1 MPAWPP
7 AALAGANRYGSLGAR
22 QPAPSTDPIAMPTSP
37 ARPAIHIFNGFQNPY
52 GGSEQEALSL
62 YALLKDRADVR
73 LWATSSKAA
82 RELMRQ
88 LPIRRV
94 ARRAGAF
101 PDGGTYVFVGAHWR
115 NKLWPYFVRKPRRLI
130 YLYNTFHP
138 KVVAL
143 TSSMPRLLG
152 WPRTEYVLISAFQSR
167 LSNLPGE
174 VHPSPIDI
182 ERFHPAPHPPHP
194 RIVIGRMSRDVPEK
208 HHPDDIALYR
218 ELAHKGHALRLQGAS
233 CLADRLAAA
242 DGIELTPEGAM
253 PAADF
258 LQSLDIF
265 YYRSHTH
272 VETFGRVVFEAMA
285 CALPVVCHAH
295 GGYADAIRHGE
306 NGFLFETTDE
316 ARKLLEQLAADA
328 ALRARLGA
336 AARETIEELYSAAA
350 QEERLGFY
358 LR

>member
-1 MPAWPP
+1 MP
-7 AALAGANRYGSLGAR
+7 N
-22 QPAPSTDPIAMPTSP
+22 SP
-37 ARPAIHIFNGFQNPY
+37 AHPVIHLFNGFQNPY

-62 YALLKDRADVR
+62 YAMLKDRAEVH
-73 LWATSSKAA
+73 LWATSSKVS

-94 ARRAGAF
+94 ARGTGAF
-101 PDGGTYVFVGAHWR
+101 PRGGTYVFVGAHWR
-115 NKLWPYFVRKPRRLI
+115 NKLWPYVVRKPRRLI
-130 YLYNTFHP
+130 YIYNTFHP

-143 TSSMPRLLG
+143 TSTMPRLLG
-152 WPRTEYVLISAFQSR
+152 WPRAEYVLISAFQSR
-167 LSNLPGE
+167 LLDLHGE

-182 ERFHPAPHPPHP
+182 ERFRPAPQAPHA

-218 ELAHKGHALRLQGAS
+218 ALADEGYAVRLQGAS
-233 CLADRLAAA
+233 CLADRLAPG

-285 CALPVVCHAH
+285 CALPVVCHVH
-295 GGYADAIRHGE
+295 GGYADAIRHGD
-306 NGFLFETTDE
+306 NGFLFETTEE
-316 ARKLLEQLAADA
+316 ARALLEQLAADA
-328 ALRARLGA
+328 GLRERLGA
-336 AARETIEELYSAAA
+336 AARKTVEDMYCANAR
-350 QEERLGFY
+350 EERLAFY

>member
-1 MPAWPP
+1 M
-7 AALAGANRYGSLGAR
+7 
-22 QPAPSTDPIAMPTSP
+22 PIAMPTPP
-37 ARPAIHIFNGFQNPY
+37 ARPVIHIFNGFQNPY

-62 YALLKDRADVR
+62 HAMLKDRAEVH
-73 LWATSSKAA
+73 LWTTSSKVS
-82 RELMRQ
+82 RKLMAQ

-94 ARRAGAF
+94 ARAMDAF
-101 PDGGTYVFVGAHWR
+101 PRGGTYIFVGAHWR

-130 YLYNTFHP
+130 YIYNTFHP

-143 TSSMPRLLG
+143 TSSMPRLLD

-167 LSNLPGE
+167 LLDLPGE

-182 ERFHPAPHPPHP
+182 DRFRPTPQPPHP

-208 HHPDDIALYR
+208 HHPDDIVLYR
-218 ELAHKGHALRLQGAS
+218 ELADKGYAVRLQGAS
-233 CLADRLAAA
+233 CLADRIAPGK
-242 DGIELTPEGAM
+242 GIELSPEGAM
-253 PAADF
+253 PAAEF
-258 LQSLDIF
+258 LQGLDIF

-306 NGFLFETTDE
+306 NGFLFETTGE
-316 ARKLLEQLAADA
+316 ARALLKQLAADA
-328 ALRARLGA
+328 SLRARLGA
-336 AARETIEELYSAAA
+336 AARATIEELYSAAA
-350 QEERLGFY
+350 QEERLAYY

>member
-1 MPAWPP
+1 MP
-7 AALAGANRYGSLGAR
+7 N
-22 QPAPSTDPIAMPTSP
+22 SP
-37 ARPAIHIFNGFQNPY
+37 ARPVIHLFNGFQNPY

-62 YALLKDRADVR
+62 YAMLKDRAEVH
-73 LWATSSKAA
+73 LWATSSKVS

-94 ARRAGAF
+94 ARSAGAF
-101 PDGGTYVFVGAHWR
+101 PRGGTYVFVGAHWR
-115 NKLWPYFVRKPRRLI
+115 NKLWPYVVRKPRRLI
-130 YLYNTFHP
+130 YIYNTFHP

-143 TSSMPRLLG
+143 TSTMPRLLG
-152 WPRTEYVLISAFQSR
+152 WPRAEYVLISAFQSR
-167 LSNLPGE
+167 LLDLPGE

-182 ERFHPAPHPPHP
+182 DLFRPAPHAPHS

-218 ELAHKGHALRLQGAS
+218 ALAKEGHAVRLQGAS
-233 CLADRLAAA
+233 CLADRLAPG

-285 CALPVVCHAH
+285 CALPVVCHVH

-306 NGFLFETTDE
+306 NGFLFETTEE
-316 ARKLLEQLAADA
+316 AMALLERLAADA
-328 ALRARLGA
+328 GLRERLGA
-336 AARETIEELYSAAA
+336 AARKTVEDMYSATAR
-350 QEERLGFY
+350 EERLAFY

>member
-1 MPAWPP
+1 MPNP
-7 AALAGANRYGSLGAR
+7 
-22 QPAPSTDPIAMPTSP
+22 P
-37 ARPAIHIFNGFQNPY
+37 ARPVLHLFNGFQNPY

-62 YALLKDRADVR
+62 YALLKDRADVS
-73 LWATSSKAA
+73 LWATSSKVS

-88 LPIRRV
+88 FPIRRV
-94 ARRAGAF
+94 ARRPGAF
-101 PDGGTYVFVGAHWR
+101 PQGGTYVFIGAHWR
-115 NKLWPYFVRKPRRLI
+115 NKLWPYFVQKPRRLI

-143 TSSMPRLLG
+143 TSAMPRLLG
-152 WPRTEYVLISAFQSR
+152 WPRTEYVLISSFQSR
-167 LSNLPGE
+167 LLSLPGE

-182 ERFHPAPHPPHP
+182 ERFRPAPRSPDASHP

-218 ELAHKGHALRLQGAS
+218 RLAASGYAVRLQGAS
-233 CLADRLAAA
+233 CLADRLAPE
-242 DGIELTPEGAM
+242 DGIALSPEGAM

-258 LQSLDIF
+258 LQGLDIF

-285 CALPVVCHAH
+285 CALPVVCHVN

-306 NGFLFETTDE
+306 NGFLFETTEE
-316 ARKLLEQLAADA
+316 AAALLERLAADA
-328 ALRARLGA
+328 GLRARLGA
-336 AARETIEELYSAAA
+336 AARATVEQMYSAAA
-350 QEERLGFY
+350 QEQRLAFY

>member
-1 MPAWPP
+1 MP
-7 AALAGANRYGSLGAR
+7 N
-22 QPAPSTDPIAMPTSP
+22 SP
-37 ARPAIHIFNGFQNPY
+37 ARPVIHLFNGFQNPY

-62 YALLKDRADVR
+62 YAMLKDRAEVH
-73 LWATSSKAA
+73 LWATSSKVS
-82 RELMRQ
+82 RDLMRQ

-94 ARRAGAF
+94 ARSKGAF
-101 PDGGTYVFVGAHWR
+101 PRGGTYVFVGAHWR

-130 YLYNTFHP
+130 YIYNTFHP

-143 TSSMPRLLG
+143 TSTMPRLLG
-152 WPRTEYVLISAFQSR
+152 WPRAEYVLISAFQSR
-167 LSNLPGE
+167 LLDLHGE

-182 ERFHPAPHPPHP
+182 ERFRPAPHAPHS

-218 ELAHKGHALRLQGAS
+218 ALAEEGHAVRLQGAS
-233 CLADRLAAA
+233 CLADRLAPGE
-242 DGIELTPEGAM
+242 GIELTPEGAM

-258 LQSLDIF
+258 LQGLDIF

-295 GGYADAIRHGE
+295 GGYADAIRHGD
-306 NGFLFETTDE
+306 NGFLFETTEE
-316 ARKLLEQLAADA
+316 ARALLEQLAADA
-328 ALRARLGA
+328 GLRERMGA
-336 AARETIEELYSAAA
+336 AARKTVEDMYSDTAR
-350 QEERLGFY
+350 EERLAFY